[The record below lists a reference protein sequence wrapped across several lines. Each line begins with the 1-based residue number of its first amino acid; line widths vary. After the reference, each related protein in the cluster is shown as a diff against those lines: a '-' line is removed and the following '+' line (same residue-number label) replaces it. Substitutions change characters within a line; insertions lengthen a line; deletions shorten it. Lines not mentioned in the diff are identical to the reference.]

1 MFVNQKSLD
10 PKKNPALA
18 LFYIIIPS
26 LIINHTA
33 RLRMAKDQME
43 KMRGRSARKEAYFTD
58 DGFALGLA
66 YLLAILKQNAAFD
79 SLHWFHSMTAKLK
92 KDAVE
97 LEKLKKV
104 AESYA
109 KKRYRSSKPSAEEE
123 QALAEV
129 AFKEKRLRENRRET
143 ELFFFSFSGA
153 RIFFKEEMD
162 APPKKDDEAVEEGV
176 VE

>member
-1 MFVNQKSLD
+1 MIFN
-10 PKKNPALA
+10 N
-18 LFYIIIPS
+18 
-26 LIINHTA
+26 N
-33 RLRMAKDQME
+33 R
-43 KMRGRSARKEAYFTD
+43 YFTD

-92 KDAVE
+92 KDALE

-109 KKRYRSSKPSAEEE
+109 KKRYRSTKPSAEEE

-162 APPKKDDEAVEEGV
+162 TPPKSSSDSNADGDAEEGA
-176 VE
+176 